1 MPIWLRN
8 FTFNSIKEHFDK
20 QNEETQEHS
29 KSPDK
34 SKSILGPDVN
44 PTYSTKASN
53 K

>member
-8 FTFNSIKEHFDK
+8 FTFNSIKEYFDK
-20 QNEETQEHS
+20 QNEEPKQT
-29 KSPDK
+29 PDK